1 MSGIDLF
8 AVSAQ
13 QAQWLSVRQSAV
25 AKNIANANTP
35 GYKPVDVEPFERI
48 LDKSGPE
55 LSATATSHM
64 TAGLEGLRGPSLKA
78 DKTWQVSPSGNAV
91 SLEQELIK
99 ADEINRAYA
108 LNVGIVKAFHRMLML
123 SVK

>member
-1 MSGIDLF
+1 MSQIHLF

-13 QAQWLSVRQSAV
+13 QAQWLSMRQTAISG
-25 AKNIANANTP
+25 NIANANTP

-48 LDKSGPE
+48 LDNTG
-55 LSATATSHM
+55 L
-64 TAGLEGLRGPSLKA
+64 GLETSAASHLHGAGGPRQTARKGEGS
-78 DKTWQVSPSGNAV
+78 WQVSPSGNAV

-99 ADEINRAYA
+99 ADEVNRAYA
-108 LNVGIVKAFHRMLML
+108 LNTGIVKAFHRMLMM